1 MSPEKKKKSHV
12 YPKIVQMKMSSRP
25 AHSSADEKKTKSE
38 YEGTIT
44 NYKKNKNKL
53 YREQNYIE
61 LVLS

>member
-1 MSPEKKKKSHV
+1 
-12 YPKIVQMKMSSRP
+12 MKMSSRP